1 MTRAPITA
9 PLLTTERLE
18 LWQPQASDHA
28 GLNAINTDPR
38 TLPFLGTWSPSPADT
53 FARLCRNAGTWALY
67 GYGTF
72 MVRRR
77 GEPQIIGKCG
87 VFQTWRGFAHGLDDV
102 PEAGWI
108 VHPDHWGQGYA
119 GEAMRAGLQWF
130 DEVHGRQR
138 IACMIEAGHMVSER
152 LALQL
157 GFAEYA
163 RHQEPG
169 DKPLLLYER
178 V

>member
-1 MTRAPITA
+1 MTGPV
-9 PLLTTERLE
+9 LTTERLE
-18 LWQPQASDHA
+18 LWRPQPGDLD
-28 GLNAINTDPR
+28 GLGAINTDPR
-38 TLPFLGTWSPSPADT
+38 TLTFLGNWSPGPADT
-53 FARLCRNAGTWALY
+53 FARLCRNAGSWALW

-77 GEPQIIGKCG
+77 GQPQIIGICG
-87 VFQTWRGFAHGLDDV
+87 IFRSFRGFAHGLDDV

-108 VHPDHWGQGYA
+108 IHPDHWGQGVA
-119 GEAMRAGLQWF
+119 GEAMRAGLAWF

-138 IACMIEAGHMVSER
+138 VACMIEAEHAVSQK
-152 LALQL
+152 LAAQL
-157 GFAEYA
+157 GFVEYA

-169 DKPLLLYER
+169 DKELVLYER